1 MQNGAERLAQKME
14 KGGFAVGFAVTLAEP
29 ALSEMAGCAGYDFV
43 FVDAEHS
50 PLDRRDVFQHI
61 MAAQGA
67 GAAAL
72 VRVRAAEPAMLKA
85 ILDMGPDGVIFPFV
99 HNADTAR
106 LAVAAC
112 TYPDGPYQGVRG
124 QDPMRAVRYGFGEEA
139 AYLAAP
145 ENYLLKIMQIESYE
159 GWLNL
164 DEILSVPG
172 VDGVYLG
179 PADLGRSVAAH
190 KDLNPPSVAEICDD
204 VCRRVRAAGKW
215 MGVPLG
221 TTPKNAADARERGAQ
236 WGVCGI
242 DTALLTTACVRAL
255 RTLPCRRNKIC
266 RYLKC
271 PWRNC
276 AIIKGVARV
285 PVILRNI
292 GAKRSESWRPRGL
305 LIPVCLLRL
314 RRRA

>member
-1 MQNGAERLAQKME
+1 MILCLWTQSTARWTEGMFFSTLWRLRAQARLLWC
-14 KGGFAVGFAVTLAEP
+14 G
-29 ALSEMAGCAGYDFV
+29 
-43 FVDAEHS
+43 
-50 PLDRRDVFQHI
+50 
-61 MAAQGA
+61 
-67 GAAAL
+67 
-72 VRVRAAEPAMLKA
+72 RAAEPAMLKA

-124 QDPMRAVRYGFGEEA
+124 QGPMRAVRYGFGEEA

-215 MGVPLG
+215 MGASGHYPKKCSRCPGAGG
-221 TTPKNAADARERGAQ
+221 TVGRVRHRHGAS
-236 WGVCGI
+236 GRRH
-242 DTALLTTACVRAL
+242 ACV
-255 RTLPCRRNKIC
+255 PCELYHAGGI
-266 RYLKC
+266 RY
-271 PWRNC
+271 
-276 AIIKGVARV
+276 AGI
-285 PVILRNI
+285 
-292 GAKRSESWRPRGL
+292 
-305 LIPVCLLRL
+305 
-314 RRRA
+314 

>member
-124 QDPMRAVRYGFGEEA
+124 QGPMRAVRYGFGEEA

-145 ENYLLKIMQIESYE
+145 ENYLLK
-159 GWLNL
+159 LC
-164 DEILSVPG
+164 
-172 VDGVYLG
+172 
-179 PADLGRSVAAH
+179 R
-190 KDLNPPSVAEICDD
+190 LNPMRAGLIWMRFCLCPAWTAYIWV
-204 VCRRVRAAGKW
+204 RRI
-215 MGVPLG
+215 
-221 TTPKNAADARERGAQ
+221 
-236 WGVCGI
+236 WGE
-242 DTALLTTACVRAL
+242 A
-255 RTLPCRRNKIC
+255 
-266 RYLKC
+266 
-271 PWRNC
+271 
-276 AIIKGVARV
+276 
-285 PVILRNI
+285 
-292 GAKRSESWRPRGL
+292 
-305 LIPVCLLRL
+305 
-314 RRRA
+314 

>member
-1 MQNGAERLAQKME
+1 MQNGAERLAQKMK

-72 VRVRAAEPAMLKA
+72 VRVRAAEPAMIKA

-112 TYPDGPYQGVRG
+112 TYPDGPYQGMRG
-124 QDPMRAVRYGFGEEA
+124 QGPMRAVRYGFGEEA

-145 ENYLLKIMQIESYE
+145 ENYLLK
-159 GWLNL
+159 LC
-164 DEILSVPG
+164 
-172 VDGVYLG
+172 
-179 PADLGRSVAAH
+179 R
-190 KDLNPPSVAEICDD
+190 LNPMRAGLIWMRFCLCPAWTAYIWV
-204 VCRRVRAAGKW
+204 RRI
-215 MGVPLG
+215 
-221 TTPKNAADARERGAQ
+221 
-236 WGVCGI
+236 WGE
-242 DTALLTTACVRAL
+242 A
-255 RTLPCRRNKIC
+255 
-266 RYLKC
+266 
-271 PWRNC
+271 
-276 AIIKGVARV
+276 
-285 PVILRNI
+285 
-292 GAKRSESWRPRGL
+292 
-305 LIPVCLLRL
+305 
-314 RRRA
+314 

>member
-1 MQNGAERLAQKME
+1 
-14 KGGFAVGFAVTLAEP
+14 
-29 ALSEMAGCAGYDFV
+29 
-43 FVDAEHS
+43 
-50 PLDRRDVFQHI
+50 
-61 MAAQGA
+61 
-67 GAAAL
+67 
-72 VRVRAAEPAMLKA
+72 
-85 ILDMGPDGVIFPFV
+85 
-99 HNADTAR
+99 
-106 LAVAAC
+106 
-112 TYPDGPYQGVRG
+112 
-124 QDPMRAVRYGFGEEA
+124 MRAVRYGFGEEA

-242 DTALLTTACVRAL
+242 DTALLADGMRACLANF
-255 RTLPCRRNKIC
+255 TMQ
-266 RYLKC
+266 
-271 PWRNC
+271 
-276 AIIKGVARV
+276 
-285 PVILRNI
+285 
-292 GAKRSESWRPRGL
+292 EE
-305 LIPVCLLRL
+305 
-314 RRRA
+314 